1 MFIKKYFKII
11 IIKML
16 KGITKF
22 LSNKSFTYKKFSTLI
37 VPEINHSRIN
47 PSVHNLVTAALKLQ
61 SEVTSNLL
69 QTHILLYGDK
79 VSEESINSSK
89 KLKDISKII
98 VFEDPA
104 LKNPS
109 SEYVSSIIT
118 VLQKQYNYESIIGP
132 SNNYGKNILPRVGGL
147 LDVQPISDVIKIE
160 SKTRFSR
167 LFYAGNAFCTI
178 ESSQKPNIMTIR
190 LTSFDKTNEADN
202 QAEVVKFDNKFD
214 FSSIKSSSLKENII
228 SKTDKVELTSAKV
241 VISGG
246 RSLKSAENFK
256 MLDELATCFDSAAI
270 GASRAAVDAGYVPN
284 DLQIGQTGKIVAPE
298 IYFAI
303 GISGAIQHVAG
314 MKDSKVIV
322 AINSDGDSP
331 IFQVF

>member
-1 MFIKKYFKII
+1 
-11 IIKML
+11 
-16 KGITKF
+16 
-22 LSNKSFTYKKFSTLI
+22 
-37 VPEINHSRIN
+37 
-47 PSVHNLVTAALKLQ
+47 
-61 SEVTSNLL
+61 
-69 QTHILLYGDK
+69 
-79 VSEESINSSK
+79 
-89 KLKDISKII
+89 
-98 VFEDPA
+98 

-109 SEYVSSIIT
+109 SEFISSVISH
-118 VLQKQYNYESIIGP
+118 LHRQYNYESIIGP

-147 LDVQPISDVIKIE
+147 LDVQPISDVVKIE
-160 SKTRFSR
+160 SKTKFSR
-167 LFYAGNAFCTI
+167 LFYAGNAICTI
-178 ESSQKPNIMTIR
+178 ETSQKPNIMTIR
-190 LTSFDKTNEADN
+190 LTSFDKTLEAEN
-202 QAEVVKFDNKFD
+202 QAEVVKLVSQID
-214 FSSIKSSSLKENII
+214 FSAIKSTSFKENIV

-284 DLQIGQTGKIVAPE
+284 DLQIGQTGKVVAPE

-322 AINSDGDSP
+322 AVNSDGDCP
-331 IFQVF
+331 IFQVI

>member
-1 MFIKKYFKII
+1 M
-11 IIKML
+11 
-16 KGITKF
+16 
-22 LSNKSFTYKKFSTLI
+22 
-37 VPEINHSRIN
+37 
-47 PSVHNLVTAALKLQ
+47 
-61 SEVTSNLL
+61 
-69 QTHILLYGDK
+69 
-79 VSEESINSSK
+79 SEETINSSK
-89 KLKDISKII
+89 RLKDIKKII

-109 SEYVSSIIT
+109 SEYISSVISH
-118 VLQKQYNYESIIGP
+118 LQKQYNYESIIGP

-147 LDVQPISDVIKIE
+147 LDVQPISDVVKIE

-167 LFYAGNAFCTI
+167 LFYAGNAVCTI
-178 ESSQKPNIMTIR
+178 ETSQKPNIMTIR
-190 LTSFDKTNEADN
+190 LTSFDKTLETEN
-202 QAEVVKFDNKFD
+202 QAEVVKLDAKID
-214 FSSIKSSSLKENII
+214 FSAIKSTSFKENIV

-284 DLQIGQTGKIVAPE
+284 DLQIGQTGKVVAPE

-331 IFQVF
+331 IFQVNN

>member
-1 MFIKKYFKII
+1 MF
-11 IIKML
+11 
-16 KGITKF
+16 GEQV
-22 LSNKSFTYKKFSTLI
+22 SDELI
-37 VPEINHSRIN
+37 NASR
-47 PSVHNLVTAALKLQ
+47 
-61 SEVTSNLL
+61 
-69 QTHILLYGDK
+69 
-79 VSEESINSSK
+79 

-98 VFEDPA
+98 IYEDSV

-109 SEYVSSIIT
+109 SEYISSIIST
-118 VLQKQYNYESIIGP
+118 IQNKYKYDNIIGP

-147 LDVQPISDVIKIE
+147 LDVQPISDVIKID

-167 LFYAGNAFCTI
+167 LFYAGNAVCKI
-178 ESSQKPNIMTIR
+178 ESVQKPNILIIR
-190 LTSFDKTNEADN
+190 LTNFDKSEESLNKAEIVRIDGKNELS
-202 QAEVVKFDNKFD
+202 Q
-214 FSSIKSSSLKENII
+214 IKTSEFKENIV
-228 SKTDKVELTSAKV
+228 SKSDKVDLPSAKV

-256 MLDELATCFDSAAI
+256 LLDDLATCFDSAAI
-270 GASRAAVDAGYVPN
+270 GASRAAVDAGYVSN

-322 AINSDGDSP
+322 AINSDGDCP
-331 IFQVF
+331 IFSVNKYLFFRLQITDW